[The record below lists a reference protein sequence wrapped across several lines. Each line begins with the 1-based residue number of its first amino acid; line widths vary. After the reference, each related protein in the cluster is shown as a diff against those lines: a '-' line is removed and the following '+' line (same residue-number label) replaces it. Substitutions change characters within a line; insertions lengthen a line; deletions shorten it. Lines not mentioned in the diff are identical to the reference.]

1 MQPQH
6 GIEASAVPAALAPTV
21 GSRQASETNDNGKDT
36 GDKAPD
42 SANATPGAGWMPEIC
57 GRPMARRM
65 LATAVKLVAPNEY
78 VPAFLKARSGE
89 AVLALARIDPDQAVA
104 HVQRLAT
111 LCEAAKA
118 AASGTGSKAD
128 TPLSDREPA

>member
-1 MQPQH
+1 
-6 GIEASAVPAALAPTV
+6 
-21 GSRQASETNDNGKDT
+21 
-36 GDKAPD
+36 
-42 SANATPGAGWMPEIC
+42 MPEIC